1 MQTLPRP
8 VYDDDHAMYRDA
20 VRRFIESEITP
31 HREEWDEAGMVSRE
45 VWRKAGA
52 SGFLC
57 SNAPEQFGGAGADFK
72 YNAVFTEELGRAGAT
87 GPGFAVH
94 SDMAASYILNF
105 GSDEQKAK
113 WLPLMASGECI
124 AAIGLTEPGAGSDL
138 KAIRTTAVREG
149 DEYVINGQ
157 KTYISNGQLCDIVIL
172 ACKTDPEA
180 GARGMTFII
189 VEADRPGFER
199 GRNLAKLG
207 LKSQD
212 TSELFFSD
220 VRVPVSNRIGDEGQ
234 GMKIAM
240 HNLAE
245 ERLSIAVH
253 AIGMCHGIIDQT
265 IAYTQ
270 ERQAFGQNI
279 SDFQNTRFKIAELAA
294 QLQATE
300 VFVDHC
306 VDLAVKGEL
315 DPTTASMA
323 KMIAGELQW
332 KMADECLQFFG
343 GNGYMLE
350 YDISHRFLDSRIR
363 KIAGGSSEVMREII
377 SRKIFGRS

>member
-8 VYDDDHAMYRDA
+8 TYTEEHELFRDS
-20 VRRFIESEITP
+20 VRRFIEAEITP
-31 HREEWDEAGMVSRE
+31 HKEAWTSAGQVSRD
-45 VWRKAGA
+45 VWLKAGEA
-52 SGFLC
+52 GFLC
-57 SNAPEQFGGAGADFK
+57 SNAPAEFGGVGADFK

-94 SDMAASYILNF
+94 SDMAASYLLNF
-105 GSDEQKAK
+105 GTDEQKASWVPK
-113 WLPLMASGECI
+113 MASGECI

-138 KAIRTTAVREG
+138 KAIKTSAVRDG
-149 DEYVINGQ
+149 DDYVINGQ

-180 GARGMTFII
+180 GGRGMTFII
-189 VEADRPGFER
+189 VEATREGFSR

-207 LKSQD
+207 LKAQD

-220 VRVPVSNRIGDEGQ
+220 VRVPVSNRIGAEGQ

-245 ERLSIAVH
+245 ERLSIAVS
-253 AIGMCHGIIDQT
+253 AVGMCHGILDQT

-270 ERQAFGQNI
+270 ERSVFGQKVA
-279 SDFQNTRFKIAELAA
+279 DFQNTRFKLAELAA
-294 QLQATE
+294 QLQAIQ

-306 VDLAVKGEL
+306 VDLAVAHQL
-315 DPTTASMA
+315 DATTAAMA
-323 KMIAGELQW
+323 KMLAGELQW
-332 KMADECLQFFG
+332 KMADECLQFYG

-377 SRKIFGRS
+377 SRKIFG

>member
-1 MQTLPRP
+1 MQTLLRP
-8 VYDDDHAMYRDA
+8 VYEDEHELYRDA
-20 VRRFIESEITP
+20 VRRFIETEIAP
-31 HREEWDEAGMVSRE
+31 YHEEWERDGKVSRD
-45 VWRKAGA
+45 VWLKAGA
-52 SGFLC
+52 AGYLC
-57 SNAPEQFGGAGADFK
+57 SNAEEEFGGVGADFR

-105 GSDEQKAK
+105 GSPEQKRH
-113 WLPLMASGECI
+113 WVPLMASGQAI

-138 KAIRTTAVREG
+138 KAIRTTAVRDG
-149 DEYVINGQ
+149 DDYVINGQ
-157 KTYISNGQLCDIVIL
+157 KTYISNGQLCDFVVL

-180 GARGMTFII
+180 GGRGMTFII

-199 GRNLAKLG
+199 GRNLGKLG
-207 LKSQD
+207 LKAQD

-220 VRVPVSNRIGDEGQ
+220 VRVPVTNRIGEEGW

-265 IAYTQ
+265 IGYTK
-270 ERQAFGQNI
+270 EREAFGQRI

-294 QLQATE
+294 QLQSAQ
-300 VFVDHC
+300 VFVDRC
-306 VDLAVKGEL
+306 VELAVACQL
-315 DPTTASMA
+315 DATTAAMA

-377 SRKIFGRS
+377 SRKLFA